1 MPLPWSLLVH
11 AAFILSGVLTTFL
24 GPALP
29 TLQARFALDDAQS
42 GSLFGAQFAGATLAT
57 SAAGAL
63 MARFGGGAAIA
74 CGLTLVA
81 AALGALQLG
90 TLAVARPALFLL
102 GAGLGFATPTVNLW
116 AAAQVSGREKVAVLN
131 SINLAWGLGA
141 ALCPL
146 VVRAS
151 QAAAGGFSLF
161 LIVFATASLGLAAAA
176 LAVLPK
182 GRMVEPQS
190 SGTRASV
197 LAVVVPFALFLFL
210 YVGVE
215 TSVGGW
221 AATYAKRDW
230 GGAWFLAPVVFWI
243 GMLGGRGMAARWG
256 RRFEERRI
264 LRSGA
269 LLAAAGIAAW
279 AALPAAWTLPL
290 VLVIGLGLAPLYPTG
305 VAVFAERLGAA
316 GMAAAGPVFA
326 LSGLGGAAI
335 PWLVGIASAHF
346 GALQA
351 GLCVV
356 LAAALAVLALT
367 WAAFN
372 VAGAAK
378 R

>member
-1 MPLPWSLLVH
+1 M
-11 AAFILSGVLTTFL
+11 
-24 GPALP
+24 
-29 TLQARFALDDAQS
+29 
-42 GSLFGAQFAGATLAT
+42 
-57 SAAGAL
+57 
-63 MARFGGGAAIA
+63 
-74 CGLTLVA
+74 
-81 AALGALQLG
+81 
-90 TLAVARPALFLL
+90 
-102 GAGLGFATPTVNLW
+102 
-116 AAAQVSGREKVAVLN
+116 
-131 SINLAWGLGA
+131 
-141 ALCPL
+141 
-146 VVRAS
+146 
-151 QAAAGGFSLF
+151 FS
-161 LIVFATASLGLAAAA
+161 
-176 LAVLPK
+176 
-182 GRMVEPQS
+182 
-190 SGTRASV
+190 
-197 LAVVVPFALFLFL
+197 VVVPFALFLFL

-221 AATYAKRDW
+221 AATYAQRDSG
-230 GGAWFLAPVVFWI
+230 GGAWFLASLLFWV
-243 GMLGGRGMAARWG
+243 GMLGGRGMAAGGGAASRSAAYSAAARCWPQPLSPRG
-256 RRFEERRI
+256 RRSRPHG
-264 LRSGA
+264 RS
-269 LLAAAGIAAW
+269 
-279 AALPAAWTLPL
+279 PL